1 MNPPVNHYRRRS
13 VESILLGGALAAL
26 LLSGCT
32 ISSAD
37 PTTEGRQSSKMPT
50 DSEQITTVIRSHLDT
65 LSTTRLRCNENC
77 RRVGASRGRYRAD
90 GRRVLN

>member
-1 MNPPVNHYRRRS
+1 MNPPINHDRRRS

-37 PTTEGRQSSKMPT
+37 PATEGRQSSKMPT
-50 DSEQITTVIRSHLDT
+50 DSEQITTVTRSHLDT

-77 RRVGASRGRYRAD
+77 RRVGASRGRYRAG